1 MDELPPSN
9 MELLPTVDSPI
20 EAHRR
25 IFNKKVFSMNPDLTF
40 DEEPKKTSKHLT
52 PQQWSEICS
61 VLRSWGPKGSDGKYL
76 KVEAIE
82 DETLKAAG
90 LKSTDRLMSTNT
102 SGQRITFWKPIH
114 SPMVTLRIDSNV

>member
-1 MDELPPSN
+1 MDELAPSN

-82 DETLKAAG
+82 DETLKAGIKVYRQINVNKYKWAKNY
-90 LKSTDRLMSTNT
+90 LLETY
-102 SGQRITFWKPIH
+102 
-114 SPMVTLRIDSNV
+114 TLPNGDIKD